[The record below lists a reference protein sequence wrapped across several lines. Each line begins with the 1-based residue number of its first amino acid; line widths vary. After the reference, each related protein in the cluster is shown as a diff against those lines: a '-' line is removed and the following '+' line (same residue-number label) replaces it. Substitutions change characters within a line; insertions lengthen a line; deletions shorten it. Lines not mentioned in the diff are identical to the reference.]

1 MSQSQE
7 TGGLSPRSA
16 VTAPTPAATGRAAR
30 LVSPRERAVA
40 VASPIVLLIAWE
52 IAARTNLID
61 ARILPAPSLVAATI
75 YDMTVHGDLLTDTR
89 DTILRF
95 LAGIF
100 AGVLPG
106 VFLGLTMGLFRWIG
120 VVLNPIVGVFYNI
133 PRIALFPLVLIIVGL
148 NETSNIL
155 MIALGPF
162 FTMLITAMGA
172 VMTVDPVYRDVAK
185 NFNTGPRHLYLMVTL
200 PAIAPALMSGL
211 RISVGLGL
219 LGTIAV
225 EFLVADSGLG
235 HVIWNSWTVLSLTQS
250 MAGLVVAALVGYVMF
265 TMVSLLERL
274 LVPWNRPRSFA

>member
-1 MSQSQE
+1 MSPSEE
-7 TGGLSPRSA
+7 TSGLSPSA
-16 VTAPTPAATGRAAR
+16 ARVATPAVSGRAPR
-30 LVSPRERAVA
+30 HVSPRERAVA
-40 VASPIVLLIAWE
+40 IASPIVLLIAWE
-52 IAARTNLID
+52 IAARTDLID

-75 YDMTVHGDLLTDTR
+75 YDMTVHGHLLDDTR
-89 DTILRF
+89 DTVVRF
-95 LAGIF
+95 LVGLV
-100 AGVLPG
+100 AGVIPG

-120 VVLNPIVGVFYNI
+120 TVLNPIIGVFYNI

-185 NFNTGPRHLYLMVTL
+185 NFNTGTRHLYLMVTL

-250 MAGLVVAALVGYVMF
+250 MAGLVVAALVGYGMF
-265 TMVSLLERL
+265 TMVALLERWAI
-274 LVPWNRPRSFA
+274 PWNRPRSFV